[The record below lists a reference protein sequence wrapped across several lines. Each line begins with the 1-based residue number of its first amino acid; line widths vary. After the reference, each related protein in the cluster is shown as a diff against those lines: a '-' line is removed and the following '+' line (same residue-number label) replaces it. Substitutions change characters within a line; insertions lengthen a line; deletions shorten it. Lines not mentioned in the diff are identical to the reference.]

1 MTATAVARNGAAIT
15 VALATT
21 LAIGAL
27 SRGPYTPD
35 RADNAI
41 VRLAW
46 RARGERVEQ
55 CRRLTEEEL
64 ERLPAHMR
72 QEEQCEGRILPYR
85 LQVRVDGAGVL
96 DELVHAAGARHDRPL
111 YVYDEVPL
119 EPGTHAIVV
128 TFTREGN
135 VPPGAREEEAG
146 TPGRLALDTVVALAP
161 RRILLVTYDDT
172 ARRLVVRDGTP

>member
-96 DELVHAAGARHDRPL
+96 HELVLAAGARH
-111 YVYDEVPL
+111 
-119 EPGTHAIVV
+119 
-128 TFTREGN
+128 
-135 VPPGAREEEAG
+135 
-146 TPGRLALDTVVALAP
+146 
-161 RRILLVTYDDT
+161 
-172 ARRLVVRDGTP
+172 